1 MKCWNCSFENPP
13 GAKFCSNCGQQ
24 QQRACPNCNTVNPA
38 GSKFCNNCGYNL
50 QTADTKPQAP
60 ETAPAAGPARPS
72 PASQPSRE
80 SLVEK
85 YMTKQVADKLE
96 AARASRA
103 VEGERRIVTIL
114 FCDVKGS
121 TSMAEQLD
129 PEEWAEI
136 MNNAFEY
143 LIKPVHDYEGTV
155 ARLMGDAIL
164 AFFGAP
170 LAHEDDPQRAILA
183 SLEIIKNIA
192 DYREK
197 IQKQYGMDFSVRV
210 GLNTGLVVVGN
221 IGSDYKFEYT
231 AMGDAI
237 NLASRM
243 QSAADP
249 NSIFITEN
257 THRLVPAL
265 FEFEDKGLMEVKGKA
280 DPVHVYR
287 VVEAKRGAI
296 KTRGIAGLASPM
308 VGRRREFS
316 TLLQISDDVKMG
328 HGSSVAVIGEA
339 GLGKSRLIAEW
350 RKAALMETGDKPL
363 RWVEGRC
370 LSYGSSMAH
379 HLSADVLRALIGAAA
394 GATEDETHTA
404 LWNAMENLFGQ
415 DKKEVYPFLGHLL
428 GVKLEEDMA
437 ARVKYLDGPA
447 LQAKYVAAYKQYLQ
461 KCAADSPLIIVCED
475 IHWADP
481 SSVEL
486 LAQVTPIVTE
496 AAVVF
501 AFITRPD
508 KDVPGWKMITQA
520 REIAGAG
527 MTELHLAPLSEKD
540 SQELVTNL
548 LEIESLPENVRALIL
563 AKAEG
568 NPFFVEEVIRM
579 LIDRGN
585 LTRQDGQWIVAKPI
599 NTIDIP
605 DTLQGVLIARID
617 RLPEDAK
624 RVLQIASV
632 IGRKFQV
639 KVLEQVLAADQERNA

>member
-1 MKCWNCSFENPP
+1 MKCWNCNFENPQ
-13 GAKFCSNCGQQ
+13 GAKFCSNCGQP
-24 QQRACPNCNTVNPA
+24 QQRTCPNCSTVNPA
-38 GSKFCNNCGYNL
+38 GAKFCNNCGFNMQTTDSRP
-50 QTADTKPQAP
+50 QTAQAADTPVSRPPSAVQ
-60 ETAPAAGPARPS
+60 PARD
-72 PASQPSRE
+72 A
-80 SLVEK
+80 LVEK
-85 YMTKQVADKLE
+85 YMTKEVAAKLD
-96 AARASRA
+96 AARTSKA

-136 MNNAFEY
+136 MNNAFEF

-183 SLEIIKNIA
+183 SLEIINNIEA
-192 DYREK
+192 YREK
-197 IQKQYGMDFSVRV
+197 IQKQYGMDFAVRV

-237 NLASRM
+237 NLAARM
-243 QSAADP
+243 QTAAEP
-249 NSIFITEN
+249 NTIFITEN

-265 FEFEDKGLMEVKGKA
+265 FDFEDKGLTNVKGKA
-280 DPVHVYR
+280 EPVHVYR
-287 VVEAKRGAI
+287 VLEARKGAI
-296 KTRGIAGLASPM
+296 RARGIAGLASPM
-308 VGRRREFS
+308 VGRRREFA
-316 TLLQISDDVKMG
+316 TLLQIADDVKIG

-350 RKAALMETGDKPL
+350 RKAALMEAGEKEL

-379 HLSADVLRALIGAAA
+379 HLSADVLRALVGAPA
-394 GATEDETHTA
+394 GATEEETHAA
-404 LWNAMENLFGQ
+404 LKGAMENLFG
-415 DKKEVYPFLGHLL
+415 DEMKEVYPFLGHLL

-447 LQAKYVAAYKQYLQ
+447 LQAKYVAAYKRFLQ
-461 KCAADSPLIIVCED
+461 KCAESSPLIIICED

-486 LAQVTPIVTE
+486 LSQVNSIVAE
-496 AAVVF
+496 APVVF

-508 KDVPGWKMITQA
+508 KDVPGWKLVTNA

-527 MTELHLAPLSEKD
+527 MTELTLSPLSDKD

-585 LTRQDGQWIVAKPI
+585 LARQDGEWIVAKPI

-639 KVLEQVLAADQERNA
+639 KVLEQVLAADQERGA